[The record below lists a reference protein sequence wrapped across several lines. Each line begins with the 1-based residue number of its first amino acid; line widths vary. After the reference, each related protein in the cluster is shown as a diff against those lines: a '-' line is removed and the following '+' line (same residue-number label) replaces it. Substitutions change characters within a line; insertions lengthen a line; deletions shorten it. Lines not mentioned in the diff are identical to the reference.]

1 MPESSDG
8 ALRVSLGLSRGAA
21 LSIATMHVGAAFGAL
36 VLPVFPWIT
45 LIAGIALI
53 LSLRQGLA
61 HHAFRRSPGAIVGM
75 AWSES
80 TGWRLRTAG
89 GEVLERCTLSNACV
103 HPRLIVARFS
113 TGRGRISVLVPQDA
127 ADLGE
132 ARRLRVAMRRSAM
145 RSSRTGRM

>member
-1 MPESSDG
+1 MPEPPDG
-8 ALRVSLGLSRGAA
+8 AIRVSLGSSRGAA
-21 LSIATMHVGAAFGAL
+21 LAIATMHVGAAFCAL
-36 VLPVFPWIT
+36 ALPVFPWMA
-45 LIAGIALI
+45 LIAGAALL

-80 TGWRLRTAG
+80 TGWRLRSAG
-89 GEVLERCTLSNACV
+89 GEVLERCTLLNACV

-127 ADLGE
+127 ADPDE
-132 ARRLRVAMRRSAM
+132 ARRLRVAMRRSAT
-145 RSSRTGRM
+145 RSSRPGGA